1 MSAHL
6 VVAGYYG
13 CGNLGD
19 DAILLGFL
27 NGLQRSHADVTVL
40 SGDPEMTT
48 RMYGVRSIARK
59 DLATFKQTMS
69 SASML
74 VFAGG
79 SIFQDVTSVRSVA
92 YYSQLV
98 RTAKSL
104 GKPCIMVGQGIGPL
118 NTFVGKRLAKAAFN
132 SCRTILVRDPVSVAT
147 LKSLGVKCPIETAA
161 DLAFMLPKPAAS
173 SSVESYGVG
182 GMPAVGLAPRPFGK
196 GNDVVQLFAAIIRK
210 LYENKLM
217 PVLVELDHKHD
228 GPLIAAID
236 QACGGKVPSIKNL
249 NTPMVLQERLARME
263 GMIAMRLHA
272 GILAATVGVAP
283 TMVSYDPKVNAFAQL
298 LNLPRAIDVNKASP
312 DAIVQG
318 FLTMNRDRATWNAK
332 VTQSVEALRTEAA
345 KNVDAILK
353 HLPNSE
359 KVGSA

>member
-1 MSAHL
+1 MSAHI

-13 CGNLGD
+13 SGNLGD

-27 NGLQRSHADVTVL
+27 NGINRGHADVTVL

-59 DLATFKQTMS
+59 DLATYKQTMAR
-69 SASML
+69 ASML

-98 RTAKSL
+98 RIAKGL
-104 GKPCIMVGQGIGPL
+104 GKPVVMVGQGIGPL
-118 NTFVGKRLAKAAFN
+118 NTLFGKRLAKGAFN
-132 SCRTILVRDPVSVAT
+132 ACRTIVVRDPGSVTT

-161 DLAFMLPKPAAS
+161 DLAFMLPKPAAAS
-173 SSVESYGVG
+173 RVESYGVG
-182 GMPAVGLAPRPFGK
+182 GMPAVGLAPRPWGK

-217 PVLVELDHKHD
+217 PVLVELDHHHD
-228 GPLIAAID
+228 RALIGAID

-283 TMVSYDPKVNAFAQL
+283 TMVSYDPKVAAFAQL
-298 LNLPRAIDVNKASP
+298 LGLPRAVDVDKAGP
-312 DAIVQG
+312 DAIVQN
-318 FLTMNRDRATWNAK
+318 FLAMHRERDQWTQK
-332 VTQSVEALRTEAA
+332 VSESVEQLRREAQ
-345 KNVDAILK
+345 KNIDAVLRN
-353 HLPNSE
+353 LPNSE
-359 KVGSA
+359 NVFSA